1 MADPYNLGLG
11 TTATNPYL
19 GQSNPNLNG
28 IVDQVTGDLTK
39 QFNLTAQPA
48 YNAAMVK
55 SGSFGNSAID
65 ELNRNAQGQLQQ
77 SIGDAASKLRFND
90 YTQQQQMYQ
99 WQQQQDA
106 SNGQFNLGFGRSL
119 ANDAYSQNMGNLQA
133 GIGLLGTLGGYNQQD
148 VANST
153 TQQNAPL
160 NYWSQFSNMANG
172 VANGFGTSTSTTG
185 TTSNPLASL
194 LGGAQLGSS
203 WWNSR
208 PSWSSTGTSGSGG
221 SSSGG
226 DTSWWA

>member
-28 IVDQVTGDLTK
+28 VVDQVTGDLTK

-208 PSWSSTGTSGSGG
+208 PSSSSTGTSGSGG